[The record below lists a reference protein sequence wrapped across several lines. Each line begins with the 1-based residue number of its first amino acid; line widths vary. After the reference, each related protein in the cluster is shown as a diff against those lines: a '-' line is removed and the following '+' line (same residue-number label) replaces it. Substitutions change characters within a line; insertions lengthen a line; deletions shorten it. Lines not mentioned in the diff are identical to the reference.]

1 MTLVMMAAVLVMM
14 IVSMMR
20 VKRIG
25 RMTVMVILI
34 VVRNDKDYGNCDDS
48 DGSCMDDDKYND
60 GNILLWMIMTLS
72 NKITS
77 SFCFTGVWT

>member
-1 MTLVMMAAVLVMM
+1 
-14 IVSMMR
+14 
-20 VKRIG
+20 
-25 RMTVMVILI
+25 MVILI